1 VKSRLHRLSPVL
13 VVVLIVGA
21 IALRA
26 ATLLRYDLWYD
37 ELYSVF
43 TALGDLPQL
52 WASAVADR
60 VHPPFFYLTLWGW
73 LKLVE
78 PTPTALRLLPL
89 GIYLLA
95 ILASW
100 WAAASAA
107 LSPRARAVTALAV
120 AVNPIVFEA
129 GAELRGNILLVT
141 LLALVVGAMR
151 RLTTPGPRRQADLAV
166 LLLAAVAATWTHYF
180 AWPSILAVVLILA
193 SKGRWRDGLLVGG
206 ATALAAIP
214 WAVALAAKSRS
225 SVGIQLAWSHP
236 PTLHEA
242 LLLPG
247 TMLADRTPVIAMAVA
262 ALLGWLLLGRA
273 LRTPA
278 QRDLALLIAA
288 PPLAMVAGGVVLGV
302 GLWDPRYLIGA
313 IVPLA
318 LLIGE
323 WSDTPHRGAA
333 LSTAAVL
340 ALSAWGALTPATWRI
355 PWRTVTSTIIGRAP
369 RQPVYVFDGFTAL
382 PLRYYARMAG
392 EALAVPEIKQWPDPT
407 TPAGWLLLRP
417 SSFANG
423 SSAPARLRAAGRIVT
438 DSVASGTG
446 VNRVEAWRFR

>member
-1 VKSRLHRLSPVL
+1 MKSRQHRLWPVL

-21 IALRA
+21 MALRA

-60 VHPPFFYLTLWGW
+60 VHPPLFYLTLWGW

-78 PTPTALRLLPL
+78 PTPAALRLLPL
-89 GIYLLA
+89 ALYVA
-95 ILASW
+95 AVLASW
-100 WAAASAA
+100 WAAAA
-107 LSPRARAVTALAV
+107 LSPRGRAVTALAV
-120 AVNPIVFEA
+120 AVSPIVFEA

-141 LLALVVGAMR
+141 LLALAIGAVR
-151 RLTTPGPRRQADLAV
+151 RLTTPEGHRPADRAILVA
-166 LLLAAVAATWTHYF
+166 AAVAATWTHYF
-180 AWPSILAVVLILA
+180 AWPSVLALVLILA
-193 SKGRWRDGLLVGG
+193 RRGRWRDGLLVGG
-206 ATALAAIP
+206 AAVLAAIP

-225 SVGIQLAWSHP
+225 TVGIQLAWSHP
-236 PTLHEA
+236 PTLHDA

-247 TMLADRTPVIAMAVA
+247 TMLADRTPAIAMAVA
-262 ALLGWLLLGRA
+262 ALLGWLLLA
-273 LRTPA
+273 NAVRTPA
-278 QRDLALLIAA
+278 QRDLALLVVA
-288 PPLAMVAGGVVLGV
+288 PPVAILAGGLVFGV

-313 IVPLA
+313 VVPLA

-340 ALSAWGALTPATWRI
+340 ALSAWGAFTPATWRL
-355 PWRTVTSTIIGRAP
+355 PWRTVTETLLTRAP
-369 RQPVYVFDGFTAL
+369 RQPIYVFDGFTAL

-392 EALAVPEIKQWPDPT
+392 EALAVPEIKQWPDGA

-417 SSFANG
+417 SSFPTG
-423 SSAPARLRAAGRIVT
+423 PSAPERLRAAGRVVT
-438 DSVASGTG
+438 DSLASGTG
-446 VNRVEAWRFR
+446 VNRVEAFRFR